1 MRLLHAG
8 HDHVGESA
16 ARRESQTD
24 TRRDYSPYG
33 RQHLPVHRLCA
44 YCRRDS
50 ACRRRDGEGNQEVTV
65 EKKTDFHVVNH
76 SLPRRDGR
84 VKVTGKAQYV
94 ADVKLIG
101 MAYCKVLRSPY
112 PHAKII
118 SIDKSKAEAH
128 PGVYCVITGYDLEG
142 LNPYYGHA
150 VKDHP
155 LIAIEKVRYA
165 GEPVAAVVAVDE
177 RTAFE
182 ALELID
188 VEYQELKAVFTPQ
201 EALAQDAPLLHQR
214 QFEAGALRGFEG
226 EVTAGKGSNICQKHE
241 IKWGDAESAFKNA
254 AAVVEGEYYF
264 PMTYA
269 YAMEAYVAIADV
281 NDQGVTIYSSA
292 QHPFMVRH
300 DLKSVFNMPVSQ
312 VRLVVPFVG
321 GGYGSKSYTKIE
333 PLVAACSW
341 KAKRPVKLQLTVEE
355 AMLTTRSDDAYT
367 WMRTA
372 VDANGKIIARQA
384 KILMNTGAY
393 AENSPLVVEKSTNR
407 CVGPYAIPNVL
418 IENSSLYTNT
428 VPASSYRGFGC
439 AQVTLP
445 GESQIDELAAKIGK
459 DPYEFRLANAA
470 KPGEEFFP
478 GMRPFD
484 GTLKE
489 DLETAAKA
497 INWNEPLPKG
507 HGRTVACS
515 GSDAG
520 AYPLTSTAI
529 RVHADGSVTIL
540 TGSTELGQGSHTVLP
555 QIAAEELGVP
565 FEKVRVV
572 SSDTAITPYDRSTG
586 ASRTT
591 TLMGSAVLDAS
602 RDAIQQMVVMA
613 ADVLKVKAEQIQAVP
628 GGVRCGEAQLSW
640 SEVISKYYA
649 LPDGEVIGRA
659 YIRKDG
665 RFAKLPVF
673 WETAA
678 TGCELSVDEE
688 TGRITVEKLAT
699 VGDVGLAINPAL
711 AEGQDIGAAT
721 MGLGIGLFEEL
732 TYQDGQLLNGSILD
746 YRVPRFSDLPEQ
758 VELHLVQNRDG
769 VGPYGAKGGGEASL
783 NSMAANIANGVDR
796 AVGVRIRQAP
806 LTPERVWRAMKD
818 KDKE

>member
-1 MRLLHAG
+1 MTA
-8 HDHVGESA
+8 
-16 ARRESQTD
+16 
-24 TRRDYSPYG
+24 
-33 RQHLPVHRLCA
+33 
-44 YCRRDS
+44 
-50 ACRRRDGEGNQEVTV
+50 
-65 EKKTDFHVVNH
+65 EKKPDFQVVNH
-76 SLPRRDGR
+76 SVPRRDGR
-84 VKVTGKAQYV
+84 VKVTGRATFV
-94 ADVKLIG
+94 SDLRLIG
-101 MAYCKVLRSPY
+101 MAYAKVLRSPY
-112 PHAKII
+112 AHAKIV
-118 SIDKSKAEAH
+118 SIDTSRAEARR
-128 PGVYCVITGYDLEG
+128 GVYCVLTGNNLEG

-155 LIAIEKVRYA
+155 LLAIEKVRYA

-182 ALELID
+182 ALEYID
-188 VEYQELKAVFTPQ
+188 VKYEELKPVLTPQ
-201 EALAQDAPLLHQR
+201 EAMEKDAPLIHQR
-214 QFEAGALRGFEG
+214 KFEAGALRGFEG
-226 EVTAGKGSNICQKHE
+226 EVTAGKGTNICQEHHL
-241 IKWGDAESAFKNA
+241 KWGDVEKAFKEA

-269 YAMEAYVAIADV
+269 YAMEPYVAIAEVSDE
-281 NDQGVTIYSSA
+281 GVTIYSSA

-300 DLKSVFNMPVSQ
+300 DLKSVFNLPVSA
-312 VRLVVPFVG
+312 VRLIVPFVG

-341 KAKRPVKLQLTVEE
+341 KAKRSVKLQLTVEE

-384 KILMNTGAY
+384 RIYMNTGAY

-407 CVGPYAIPNVL
+407 CVGPYAIPNVQ
-418 IENSSLYTNT
+418 IDNYSFYTNT

-445 GESQIDELAAKIGK
+445 GESQIDELATKIGK
-459 DPYEFRLANAA
+459 DPYEFRLMNAA

-489 DLETAAKA
+489 DLEIAAKA
-497 INWNEPLPKG
+497 VGWKEALEKG
-507 HGRTVACS
+507 RGRGVACS

-529 RVHADGSVTIL
+529 RVYADGSASL
-540 TGSTELGQGSHTVLP
+540 MTGSTELGQGSHTVLP
-555 QIAAEELGVP
+555 QIAAEELGIPVDN
-565 FEKVRVV
+565 VRVV

-591 TLMGSAVLDAS
+591 TLMGRAVMEAS
-602 RDAIQQMVVMA
+602 REAIQQMVKMA
-613 ADVLKVKAEQIQAVP
+613 ADVLKVKVEEIQVIK
-628 GGVRCGEAQLSW
+628 GGVRCGEAQLNW

-665 RFAKLPVF
+665 DFAKLPVF
-673 WETAA
+673 WEVAC
-678 TGCELSVDEE
+678 TGVELSVDEE
-688 TGRITVEKLAT
+688 TGKIQMEKLAT

-721 MGLGIGLFEEL
+721 MGMGIGLFEEL
-732 TYQDGQLLNGSILD
+732 VYDGPQLVNGSILD
-746 YRVPRFSDLPEQ
+746 YRVPRFSDLPKK
-758 VELHLVQNRDG
+758 VELHLVQNQDG

-783 NSMAANIANGVDR
+783 NSMPANIANAVDR
-796 AVGVRIRQAP
+796 ATGVRIREAP
-806 LTPERVWRAMKD
+806 LTPERVWRALRD
-818 KDKE
+818 KKT

>member
-1 MRLLHAG
+1 
-8 HDHVGESA
+8 VSA
-16 ARRESQTD
+16 
-24 TRRDYSPYG
+24 
-33 RQHLPVHRLCA
+33 
-44 YCRRDS
+44 
-50 ACRRRDGEGNQEVTV
+50 

-76 SLPRRDGR
+76 SIPRRDGR

-94 ADVKLIG
+94 ADLKLIG
-101 MAYCKVLRSPY
+101 MAYAKVLRSPFA
-112 PHAKII
+112 HAKII
-118 SIDKSKAEAH
+118 SIDKSRAEAH
-128 PGVYCVITGYDLEG
+128 PGVYCVVTGYDLDG
-142 LNPYYGHA
+142 LNPYFGHA

-155 LIAIEKVRYA
+155 LLAIDKVRYA
-165 GEPVAAVVAVDE
+165 GEPVAAVVAIDE

-182 ALELID
+182 ALEFID
-188 VEYQELKAVFTPQ
+188 VKYEELKGVFTPE
-201 EALAQDAPLLHQR
+201 EAMAADAPLLHEKK
-214 QFEAGALRGFEG
+214 FEAGALRGFEG
-226 EVTAGKGSNICQKHE
+226 DVTAGKGTNICQTHK
-241 IKWGDAESAFKNA
+241 IQWGDVEKAFKEA
-254 AAVVEGEYYF
+254 ASVVEGNYYF

-269 YAMEAYVAIADV
+269 YAMEPYVSVADV
-281 NDQGVTIYSSA
+281 TDQGVTIYSSA

-300 DLKSVFNMPVSQ
+300 DLKSIFNLPVSK
-312 VRLVVPFVG
+312 VRLIVPFVG
-321 GGYGSKSYTKIE
+321 GGYGSKSYTKVE
-333 PLVAACSW
+333 PLTAACSW

-372 VDANGKIIARQA
+372 ADASGKIIARQA
-384 KILMNTGAY
+384 KIFMNTGAY

-407 CVGPYAIPNVL
+407 CVGPYAIANVL
-418 IENSSLYTNT
+418 IENCSLYTNT

-484 GTLKE
+484 GTLKQ

-497 INWNEPLPKG
+497 VGWGTPLAKG

-520 AYPLTSTAI
+520 VYPLTSTAV
-529 RVHADGSVTIL
+529 RVHADGSVTIM

-555 QIAAEELGVP
+555 QIAAEALGVP
-565 FEKVRVV
+565 YENVNVV

-591 TLMGSAVLDAS
+591 TLMGSAVLEAS
-602 RDAIQQMVVMA
+602 EEAIQQMVVMA
-613 ADVLKVKAEQIQAVP
+613 ADVLKVKVEEIQTVR
-628 GGVRCGEAQLSW
+628 GGVRCGEVQLNW
-640 SEVISKYYA
+640 SQVISKFYA
-649 LPDGEVIGRA
+649 LPDGEVIGRS
-659 YIRKDG
+659 YIRKAG
-665 RFAKLPVF
+665 KFAALPVF
-673 WETAA
+673 WEAAA
-678 TGCELSVDEE
+678 TGVEISVDEE
-688 TGRITVEKLAT
+688 TGKITMEKLAT

-721 MGLGIGLFEEL
+721 MGMGIGLFEEL
-732 TYQDGQLLNGSILD
+732 VYEGSQLMNGSILD
-746 YRVPRFSDLPEQ
+746 YRLPRFSDLPKH
-758 VELHLVQNRDG
+758 VELHLVQNQDG

-783 NSMAANIANGVDR
+783 NSMAANIANAVDR
-796 AVGVRIRQAP
+796 AVGVRIREAP
-806 LTPERVWRAMKD
+806 LTPERVWRAL
-818 KDKE
+818 KEKKG

>member
-1 MRLLHAG
+1 
-8 HDHVGESA
+8 VSA
-16 ARRESQTD
+16 
-24 TRRDYSPYG
+24 
-33 RQHLPVHRLCA
+33 
-44 YCRRDS
+44 
-50 ACRRRDGEGNQEVTV
+50 
-65 EKKTDFHVVNH
+65 EKKTDFQVVNH

-94 ADVKLIG
+94 ADLKLIG
-101 MAYCKVLRSPY
+101 MAYAKVLRSPY
-112 PHAKII
+112 AHAKIL
-118 SIDKSKAEAH
+118 SIDKSRAEAH
-128 PGVYCVITGYDLEG
+128 PGVHCVVTGFDLDG
-142 LNPYYGHA
+142 INPYYGHA

-155 LIAIEKVRYA
+155 LLAIDKVRYA
-165 GEPVAAVVAVDE
+165 GEPVAAVVAIDE

-182 ALELID
+182 ALELIE
-188 VEYQELKAVFTPQ
+188 VKYEELKAIFTPE
-201 EALAQDAPLLHQR
+201 EAAAKDAPLLHQR

-226 EVTAGKGSNICQKHE
+226 EVTAGKGSNICQSHK
-241 IKWGDAESAFKNA
+241 IQWGDIDKAFKEA
-254 AAVVEGEYYF
+254 AAVIEGEYYF

-269 YAMEAYVAIADV
+269 YAMEPYVAIADV
-281 NDQGVTIYSSA
+281 NYQDVTIYSSA

-300 DLKSVFNMPVSQ
+300 DLKSVFNLPVSS
-312 VRLVVPFVG
+312 VRLIVPFVG

-384 KILMNTGAY
+384 KIMMNTGAY

-418 IENSSLYTNT
+418 IENSSYYTNT

-484 GTLKE
+484 GTLKQ

-497 INWNEPLPKG
+497 VGWGKPLEKN
-507 HGRTVACS
+507 HGRTVAVS

-520 AYPLTSTAI
+520 AYPMTSTAI
-529 RVHADGSVTIL
+529 RVHADGSVTIM

-591 TLMGSAVLDAS
+591 TLMGSAVLEAS

-613 ADVLKVKAEQIQAVP
+613 ADVLKVKPEQIQTVR

-640 SEVISKYYA
+640 SEVICKFYA

-659 YIRKDG
+659 YIRKSG
-665 RFAKLPVF
+665 KFSALPVF
-673 WETAA
+673 WEAAA
-678 TGCELSVDEE
+678 TGCEIAVDEE
-688 TGRITVEKLAT
+688 TGKITMEKLAT

-721 MGLGIGLFEEL
+721 MGMGIGLFEEL
-732 TYQDGQLLNGSILD
+732 IYEGSQLVNGSILD
-746 YRVPRFSDLPEQ
+746 YRLPRFSDMPRH
-758 VELHLVQNRDG
+758 VELHLVQNQDG

-783 NSMAANIANGVDR
+783 NSMAANIANAVDQ

-806 LTPERVWRAMKD
+806 LTPERVWRAL
-818 KDKE
+818 KEKKSNTANRG

>member
-1 MRLLHAG
+1 M
-8 HDHVGESA
+8 SA
-16 ARRESQTD
+16 
-24 TRRDYSPYG
+24 
-33 RQHLPVHRLCA
+33 
-44 YCRRDS
+44 
-50 ACRRRDGEGNQEVTV
+50 
-65 EKKTDFHVVNH
+65 EKKTDFHIVNH
-76 SLPRRDGR
+76 SIPRRDGR

-94 ADVKLIG
+94 ADLKLIG
-101 MAYCKVLRSPY
+101 MAYAKVLRSPFA
-112 PHAKII
+112 HAKII
-118 SIDKSKAEAH
+118 SIDKSRAEAH
-128 PGVYCVITGYDLEG
+128 PGVYCVVTGFDLEG
-142 LNPYYGHA
+142 LNPYFGHA

-155 LIAIEKVRYA
+155 LLAIEKVRYA
-165 GEPVAAVVAVDE
+165 GEPVAAVVAVNE
-177 RTAFE
+177 RIAFE
-182 ALELID
+182 ALEFID
-188 VEYQELKAVFTPQ
+188 VKYEELKGVFTPE
-201 EALAQDAPLLHQR
+201 EALAKDAPLLHEKK
-214 QFEAGALRGFEG
+214 FEAGALRGFEG
-226 EVTAGKGSNICQKHE
+226 EVTAGKGTNICQTHK
-241 IKWGDAESAFKNA
+241 IQWGDVEKAFKEA
-254 AAVVEGEYYF
+254 ATVVEGNYYF

-269 YAMEAYVAIADV
+269 YAMEPYVAVADV
-281 NDQGVTIYSSA
+281 TDQGVTIYSSA

-300 DLKSVFNMPVSQ
+300 DLKSIFNLPVSK
-312 VRLVVPFVG
+312 VRLIVPFVG
-321 GGYGSKSYTKIE
+321 GGYGSKSYTKVE

-372 VDANGKIIARQA
+372 ADKNGKIIARQA
-384 KILMNTGAY
+384 KIVMNTGAY

-484 GTLKE
+484 GTLKQ
-489 DLETAAKA
+489 DLDTAAKA
-497 INWNEPLPKG
+497 VGWGTPLPKG
-507 HGRTVACS
+507 HGRTVAVS

-520 AYPLTSTAI
+520 AYPLTSTAV
-529 RVHADGSVTIL
+529 RVHADGSVTIM

-555 QIAAEELGVP
+555 QIAAEALGVP
-565 FEKVRVV
+565 YESVNVV

-591 TLMGSAVLDAS
+591 TLMGSAVLEAS
-602 RDAIQQMVVMA
+602 QEAIQQMVVMA
-613 ADVLKVKAEQIQAVP
+613 ADVLKAQVEDIQTVR
-628 GGVRCGEAQLSW
+628 GGVRCGEVQLNW
-640 SEVISKYYA
+640 SQVISKFYA
-649 LPDGEVIGRA
+649 LTDGEVIGRS
-659 YIRKDG
+659 YIRKSG
-665 RFAKLPVF
+665 KFAALPVF
-673 WETAA
+673 WEAAA
-678 TGCELSVDEE
+678 TGVEISVDEE
-688 TGRITVEKLAT
+688 TGKITMEKLAT

-721 MGLGIGLFEEL
+721 MGMGIGLFEEL
-732 TYQDGQLLNGSILD
+732 VYEGSQLMNGSILD
-746 YRVPRFSDLPEQ
+746 YRLPRFSDLPKN

-783 NSMAANIANGVDR
+783 NSMAANIANAVDR

-806 LTPERVWRAMKD
+806 LTPERVWRAL
-818 KDKE
+818 KEKKVQGSKV

>member
-1 MRLLHAG
+1 MS
-8 HDHVGESA
+8 GEK
-16 ARRESQTD
+16 QTD
-24 TRRDYSPYG
+24 F
-33 RQHLPVHRLCA
+33 
-44 YCRRDS
+44 
-50 ACRRRDGEGNQEVTV
+50 
-65 EKKTDFHVVNH
+65 KIVNH
-76 SLPRRDGR
+76 SIPRRDGR

-94 ADVKLIG
+94 ADLRLIG
-101 MAYCKVLRSPY
+101 MAYAKVLRSPLA
-112 PHAKII
+112 HGRIVA
-118 SIDKSKAEAH
+118 IDKAKAEAH
-128 PGVYCVITGYDLEG
+128 PGVYCVVTGFDLEG
-142 LNPYYGHA
+142 LNPYFGHA

-155 LIAIEKVRYA
+155 LLAIDKVRYA

-188 VEYQELKAVFTPQ
+188 VRYEELKGVFTPE
-201 EALAQDAPLLHQR
+201 EALAKDAPLLHER
-214 QFEAGALRGFEG
+214 RFEAGALRGFEG
-226 EVTAGKGSNICQKHE
+226 DVTAGKGSNICQTHK
-241 IKWGDAESAFKNA
+241 IQWGDVEKAFKEA
-254 AAVVEGEYYF
+254 ATVVEGNYYF

-269 YAMEAYVAIADV
+269 YAMEPYVAIADV
-281 NDQGVTIYSSA
+281 TDQGVNVYSSA

-300 DLKSVFNMPVSQ
+300 DLKSIFNLPVSK
-312 VRLVVPFVG
+312 VRLIVPFVG
-321 GGYGSKSYTKIE
+321 GGYGSKSYTKVE

-367 WMRTA
+367 WMRTG
-372 VDANGKIIARQA
+372 VDKNGKIIARQA

-407 CVGPYAIPNVL
+407 CVGPYAIANVL
-418 IENSSLYTNT
+418 IENMSLYTNT

-459 DPYEFRLANAA
+459 DPYEFRLQNAA

-484 GTLKE
+484 GTLKQ
-489 DLETAAKA
+489 DLDTAAQA
-497 INWNEPLPKG
+497 IGWDTPLAKG
-507 HGRTVACS
+507 HGRTVAIS

-520 AYPLTSTAI
+520 AYPLTSTAV
-529 RVHADGSVTIL
+529 RVHADGSATIM

-555 QIAAEELGVP
+555 QIAAEELGIAY
-565 FEKVRVV
+565 EKVNVV

-591 TLMGSAVLDAS
+591 TLMGSAVQEACQE
-602 RDAIQQMVVMA
+602 AIQQMVVMA
-613 ADVLKVKAEQIQAVP
+613 ADVLKVKTQQIETVR
-628 GGVRCGEAQLSW
+628 GGIRCGEVQLDW
-640 SEVISKYYA
+640 SQVISKFYA
-649 LPDGEVIGRA
+649 LPDGEVIGRS
-659 YIRKDG
+659 YIRKSG
-665 RFAKLPVF
+665 KFAALPVF
-673 WETAA
+673 WEAAA
-678 TGCELSVDEE
+678 TGVEISVDED
-688 TGRITVEKLAT
+688 TGKITMEKLAT

-721 MGLGIGLFEEL
+721 MGMGIGLFEEL
-732 TYQDGQLLNGSILD
+732 VYDGSQLMNGSILD
-746 YRVPRFSDLPEQ
+746 YRLPRFSDLPKQ

-783 NSMAANIANGVDR
+783 NSMAANIANAVDR

-806 LTPERVWRAMKD
+806 LTPERVWRALRD
-818 KDKE
+818 KKS

>member
-1 MRLLHAG
+1 MTA
-8 HDHVGESA
+8 
-16 ARRESQTD
+16 
-24 TRRDYSPYG
+24 
-33 RQHLPVHRLCA
+33 
-44 YCRRDS
+44 
-50 ACRRRDGEGNQEVTV
+50 
-65 EKKTDFHVVNH
+65 EKKPDFQVVNH
-76 SLPRRDGR
+76 SVPRRDGR
-84 VKVTGKAQYV
+84 VKVTGRATFV
-94 ADVKLIG
+94 SDLRLIG
-101 MAYCKVLRSPY
+101 MAYAKVLRSPY
-112 PHAKII
+112 AHAKIV
-118 SIDKSKAEAH
+118 SIDTSRAEARR
-128 PGVYCVITGYDLEG
+128 GVYCVLTGNNLEG

-155 LIAIEKVRYA
+155 LLAIEKVRYA

-182 ALELID
+182 ALEYID
-188 VEYQELKAVFTPQ
+188 VKYEELKPVLTSR
-201 EALAQDAPLLHQR
+201 EAMEKDAPLIHQR
-214 QFEAGALRGFEG
+214 KFEAGALRGFEG
-226 EVTAGKGSNICQKHE
+226 EVTAGKGTNICQEHHL
-241 IKWGDAESAFKNA
+241 KWGDVEKAFKEA

-269 YAMEAYVAIADV
+269 YAMEPYVAIAEVSDE
-281 NDQGVTIYSSA
+281 GVTIYSSA

-300 DLKSVFNMPVSQ
+300 DLKSVFNLPVSA
-312 VRLVVPFVG
+312 VRLIVPFVG

-341 KAKRPVKLQLTVEE
+341 KAKRSVKLQLTVEE

-384 KILMNTGAY
+384 RIYMNTGAY

-407 CVGPYAIPNVL
+407 CVGPYAIPNVQ
-418 IENSSLYTNT
+418 IDNYSFYTNT

-445 GESQIDELAAKIGK
+445 GESQIDELATKIGK
-459 DPYEFRLANAA
+459 DPYEFRLMNAA

-489 DLETAAKA
+489 DLEIAAKA
-497 INWNEPLPKG
+497 VGWKEPLEKG
-507 HGRTVACS
+507 RGRGVACS

-529 RVHADGSVTIL
+529 RVYADGSASL
-540 TGSTELGQGSHTVLP
+540 MTGSTELGQGSHTVLP
-555 QIAAEELGVP
+555 QIAAEELGIPVDN
-565 FEKVRVV
+565 VRVV

-591 TLMGSAVLDAS
+591 TLMGRAVMEAS
-602 RDAIQQMVVMA
+602 REAIQQMVKMA
-613 ADVLKVKAEQIQAVP
+613 ADVLKVKVEEIQVIK
-628 GGVRCGEAQLSW
+628 GGVRCGEAQLNW

-665 RFAKLPVF
+665 DFAKLPVF
-673 WETAA
+673 WEVAC
-678 TGCELSVDEE
+678 TGVELSVDEE
-688 TGRITVEKLAT
+688 TGKIQMEKLAT

-721 MGLGIGLFEEL
+721 MGMGIGLFEEL
-732 TYQDGQLLNGSILD
+732 VYDGPQLVNGSILD
-746 YRVPRFSDLPEQ
+746 YRLPRFSDLPKK
-758 VELHLVQNRDG
+758 VELHLVQNQDG

-783 NSMAANIANGVDR
+783 NSMAANIANAVDR
-796 AVGVRIRQAP
+796 ATGVRIREAP
-806 LTPERVWRAMKD
+806 LTSERVWRALRNKKSKRED
-818 KDKE
+818 RG

>member
-1 MRLLHAG
+1 
-8 HDHVGESA
+8 VSTESKH
-16 ARRESQTD
+16 E
-24 TRRDYSPYG
+24 
-33 RQHLPVHRLCA
+33 
-44 YCRRDS
+44 
-50 ACRRRDGEGNQEVTV
+50 
-65 EKKTDFHVVNH
+65 FHVVNK
-76 SLPRRDGR
+76 SMPRRDGR
-84 VKVTGKAQYV
+84 VKVTGRAQYV
-94 ADVKLIG
+94 ADLTLTG
-101 MAYCKVLRSPY
+101 MAYAKVLRSPY
-112 PHAKII
+112 AHARIV
-118 SIDKSKAEAH
+118 SIDKTKAEAR
-128 PGVYCVITGYDLEG
+128 PGVFCVVTGYDLEG

-155 LIAIEKVRYA
+155 LLAIEKVRYA
-165 GEPVAAVVAVDE
+165 GEPVAAVVAIDE

-182 ALELID
+182 ALEYID
-188 VEYQELKAVFTPQ
+188 VTYEELKAVFTPM
-201 EALAQDAPLLHQR
+201 EALAQDAPLLHDR
-214 QFEAGALRGFEG
+214 KFEAGALRGFEG
-226 EVTAGKGSNICQKHE
+226 EVSAGKGTNICQTHK
-241 IKWGDAESAFKNA
+241 IQWGDVEKAFKE
-254 AAVVEGEYYF
+254 AAVIVEGEYYF

-269 YAMEAYVAIADV
+269 YAMEPYVAIADV
-281 NDQGVTIYSSA
+281 TDQGVTIYSSA

-312 VRLVVPFVG
+312 VRLIVPFVG

-384 KILMNTGAY
+384 KISMNTGAY

-418 IENSSLYTNT
+418 IENRSLYTNT

-445 GESQIDELAAKIGK
+445 GESQIDELAKKIGQ

-484 GTLKE
+484 GTLKQ
-489 DLETAAKA
+489 DLEAAASA
-497 INWNEPLPKG
+497 IGWGTSPPEG
-507 HGRTVACS
+507 HGRSVACS

-529 RVHADGSVTIL
+529 RVHADGSVTIM
-540 TGSTELGQGSHTVLP
+540 TGSTELGQGSHTILP
-555 QIAAEELGVP
+555 QIAAEELGIP

-591 TLMGSAVLDAS
+591 TLMGSAVLEAS
-602 RDAIQQMVVMA
+602 REAIQQMVAMA
-613 ADVLKVKAEQIQAVP
+613 ADVLKVKIEDIQVVR
-628 GGVRCGEAQLSW
+628 GGVRCGEAQLNW

-659 YIRKDG
+659 YIRKAG
-665 RFAKLPVF
+665 KFSALPVF

-678 TGCELSVDEE
+678 TACEVSVDGE
-688 TGRITVEKLAT
+688 TGKITMEKLAT
-699 VGDVGLAINPAL
+699 VGDVGLAINPAT

-721 MGLGIGLFEEL
+721 MGMGIGLFEEL
-732 TYQDGQLLNGSILD
+732 VYEGAQLLNGSILE
-746 YRVPRFSDLPEQ
+746 YRLPRFSDLPKH
-758 VELHLVQNRDG
+758 VEARLVENRDG

-783 NSMAANIANGVDR
+783 NSMAANIANAVDS

-806 LTPERVWRAMKD
+806 LTPERVWRALTEK
-818 KDKE
+818 KVQGSKVQKFKE

>member
-1 MRLLHAG
+1 MNA
-8 HDHVGESA
+8 
-16 ARRESQTD
+16 
-24 TRRDYSPYG
+24 
-33 RQHLPVHRLCA
+33 
-44 YCRRDS
+44 
-50 ACRRRDGEGNQEVTV
+50 

-84 VKVTGKAQYV
+84 VKVTGKAPYV

-101 MAYCKVLRSPY
+101 MAYAKVLRSPY
-112 PHAKII
+112 AHANIV
-118 SIDKSKAEAH
+118 SIDTSRAASR
-128 PGVYCVITGYDLEG
+128 PGVYCVITGSDLEG

-155 LIAIEKVRYA
+155 LLAIEKVRYA
-165 GEPVAAVVAVDE
+165 GEPVAAVVAIDE

-182 ALELID
+182 ALEFID
-188 VEYQELKAVFTPQ
+188 VKYEELKAVFTPQ
-201 EALAQDAPLLHQR
+201 EALAKDAPLLHKR

-226 EVTAGKGSNICQKHE
+226 EVTAGKGTNICQQHR
-241 IKWGDAESAFKNA
+241 IQWGDVEEAFKKA
-254 AAVVEGEYYF
+254 AAVVEADYYF

-269 YAMEAYVAIADV
+269 YAMEPYVAIADV
-281 NDQGVTIYSSA
+281 TDQGVTVYSSA

-300 DLKSVFNMPVSQ
+300 DLKSVFNLPVSK
-312 VRLVVPFVG
+312 VRLIVPFVG

-372 VDANGKIIARQA
+372 VDAGGKIIARQA
-384 KILMNTGAY
+384 KIYMNTGAY

-418 IENSSLYTNT
+418 IENCSLYTNT

-484 GTLKE
+484 GNLKE
-489 DLETAAKA
+489 DLEIAAKA
-497 INWNEPLPKG
+497 VGWKNPLPKS
-507 HGRTVACS
+507 HGRSIACS

-520 AYPLTSTAI
+520 AYPLTSTAV
-529 RVHADGSVTIL
+529 RVHADGSVTIM
-540 TGSTELGQGSHTVLP
+540 TGSTELGQGSHTVIP

-565 FEKVRVV
+565 FDQVYVV

-591 TLMGSAVLDAS
+591 TLMGSAVLEAS
-602 RDAIQQMVVMA
+602 REAIQQMVVMA
-613 ADVLKVKAEQIQAVP
+613 ADVLKVKKEEIQVIR
-628 GGVRCGEAQLSW
+628 GGVRCGESQLNW
-640 SEVISKYYA
+640 SEVITKYYG

-659 YIRKDG
+659 YIRKSG
-665 RFAKLPVF
+665 KFSKLPVF
-673 WETAA
+673 WEAA
-678 TGCELSVDEE
+678 CTGVEVSVDEE
-688 TGRITVEKLAT
+688 TGLVRMEALAT

-711 AEGQDIGAAT
+711 AEGQDLGAAT
-721 MGLGIGLFEEL
+721 MGMGIGLFEEL
-732 TYQDGQLLNGSILD
+732 IYEGSQLVNGSILD
-746 YRVPRFSDLPEQ
+746 YRLPRFSDLPKK
-758 VELHLVQNRDG
+758 VDLHLVQNQDG

-783 NSMAANIANGVDR
+783 NSMAANIANAVER

-806 LTPERVWRAMKD
+806 LTPERVWRALKD
-818 KDKE
+818 KKQ

>member
-1 MRLLHAG
+1 M
-8 HDHVGESA
+8 SA
-16 ARRESQTD
+16 
-24 TRRDYSPYG
+24 
-33 RQHLPVHRLCA
+33 
-44 YCRRDS
+44 
-50 ACRRRDGEGNQEVTV
+50 
-65 EKKTDFHVVNH
+65 EKPTEFHIVNH
-76 SLPRRDGR
+76 SIPRRDGR

-94 ADVKLIG
+94 ADLRLIG
-101 MAYCKVLRSPY
+101 MAYAKVLRSPVA
-112 PHAKII
+112 HAKII
-118 SIDKSKAEAH
+118 AIDKSKAESH
-128 PGVYCVITGYDLEG
+128 PGVYCVVTGYDLDG
-142 LNPYYGHA
+142 LNPYFGHA

-155 LIAIEKVRYA
+155 LLAIDKVRYT

-182 ALELID
+182 ALEFID
-188 VEYQELKAVFTPQ
+188 VKYEELKGVFTPQ
-201 EALAQDAPLLHQR
+201 EALAKDAPLLHDR
-214 QFEAGALRGFEG
+214 KFEAGALRGFEG
-226 EVTAGKGSNICQKHE
+226 EVTAGKGTNICQTHK
-241 IKWGDAESAFKNA
+241 IQWGDVEKAFKEA
-254 AAVVEGEYYF
+254 AAVVEGDYYF

-269 YAMEAYVAIADV
+269 YAMEPYVAIADV
-281 NDQGVTIYSSA
+281 SDQGVNVYSSA

-300 DLKSVFNMPVSQ
+300 DLKSIFNLPVSK
-312 VRLVVPFVG
+312 VRLIVPFVG
-321 GGYGSKSYTKIE
+321 GGYGSKSYTKVE

-372 VDANGKIIARQA
+372 VDKNGKIIARQA
-384 KILMNTGAY
+384 KIMMNTGAY

-407 CVGPYAIPNVL
+407 CVGPYAIANVL
-418 IENSSLYTNT
+418 IENMSLYTNT

-459 DPYEFRLANAA
+459 DPYQFRLENAA

-484 GTLKE
+484 GTLKQ
-489 DLETAAKA
+489 DLDTAAKA
-497 INWNEPLPKG
+497 IGWGTPLAKG
-507 HGRTVACS
+507 HGRTVAVS

-520 AYPLTSTAI
+520 AYPLTSTAV
-529 RVHADGSVTIL
+529 RVHADGSATIM

-555 QIAAEELGVP
+555 QIAAEELGIAYDQVN
-565 FEKVRVV
+565 VV

-591 TLMGSAVLDAS
+591 TLMGSAVMEACQE
-602 RDAIQQMVVMA
+602 AIQQMVVMA
-613 ADVLKVKAEQIQAVP
+613 ADVLKVKVEEIEKVR
-628 GGVRCGEAQLSW
+628 GGVRCGEVELNW
-640 SEVISKYYA
+640 SQVISKFYA
-649 LPDGEVIGRA
+649 LPDGEVIGRS
-659 YIRKDG
+659 YIRKSG
-665 RFAKLPVF
+665 RFAALPVF
-673 WETAA
+673 WEAAA
-678 TGCELSVDEE
+678 TGVELSVDED
-688 TGRITVEKLAT
+688 TGKITMEKLAT

-721 MGLGIGLFEEL
+721 MGMGIGLFEEL
-732 TYQDGQLLNGSILD
+732 IYEGSQLMNGSILD
-746 YRVPRFSDLPEQ
+746 YRLPRFSDLPKQ

-783 NSMAANIANGVDR
+783 NSMAANIANAVDK

-806 LTPERVWRAMKD
+806 LTPERVWRAL
-818 KDKE
+818 KEKKVQGSKV

>member
-1 MRLLHAG
+1 M
-8 HDHVGESA
+8 SA
-16 ARRESQTD
+16 
-24 TRRDYSPYG
+24 
-33 RQHLPVHRLCA
+33 
-44 YCRRDS
+44 
-50 ACRRRDGEGNQEVTV
+50 
-65 EKKTDFHVVNH
+65 EKPTEFHIVNH
-76 SLPRRDGR
+76 SIPRRDGR

-94 ADVKLIG
+94 ADLRLIG
-101 MAYCKVLRSPY
+101 MAYAKVLRSPVA
-112 PHAKII
+112 HAKII

-128 PGVYCVITGYDLEG
+128 PGVYCVVTGYDLDG
-142 LNPYYGHA
+142 LNPYFGHA

-155 LIAIEKVRYA
+155 LLAIDKVRYT

-182 ALELID
+182 ALEFID
-188 VEYQELKAVFTPQ
+188 VKYEELKGIFTPQ
-201 EALAQDAPLLHQR
+201 QALAKDAPLLHER
-214 QFEAGALRGFEG
+214 KFEAGALRGFEG
-226 EVTAGKGSNICQKHE
+226 EVTAGKGTNICQTHK
-241 IKWGDAESAFKNA
+241 IQWGDVDKAFKEA
-254 AAVVEGEYYF
+254 AAVIEGDYYF

-269 YAMEAYVAIADV
+269 YAMEPYVAIADV
-281 NDQGVTIYSSA
+281 SDQGVNVYSSA

-300 DLKSVFNMPVSQ
+300 DLKAIFNLPVSK
-312 VRLVVPFVG
+312 VRLIVPFVG
-321 GGYGSKSYTKIE
+321 GGYGSKSYTKVE

-372 VDANGKIIARQA
+372 VDKNGKIIARQA
-384 KILMNTGAY
+384 KIMMNTGAY

-407 CVGPYAIPNVL
+407 CVGPYAIANVL
-418 IENSSLYTNT
+418 IENMSLYTNT

-459 DPYEFRLANAA
+459 DPYQFRLENAA

-484 GTLKE
+484 GTLKQ
-489 DLETAAKA
+489 DLDTAAKA
-497 INWNEPLPKG
+497 ISWGTPLAKG
-507 HGRTVACS
+507 HGRTVAVS

-520 AYPLTSTAI
+520 AYPLTSTAV
-529 RVHADGSVTIL
+529 RVHADGSATIM

-555 QIAAEELGVP
+555 QIAAEELGIAYDQVN
-565 FEKVRVV
+565 VV

-591 TLMGSAVLDAS
+591 TLMGSAVMEACQE
-602 RDAIQQMVVMA
+602 AIQQMVVMA
-613 ADVLKVKAEQIQAVP
+613 ADVLKVKTEEIQKVR
-628 GGVRCGEAQLSW
+628 GGVRCGEVELNW
-640 SEVISKYYA
+640 SQVISKFYA
-649 LPDGEVIGRA
+649 LPDGEVIGRS
-659 YIRKDG
+659 YIRKAG
-665 RFAKLPVF
+665 RFAALPVF
-673 WETAA
+673 WEAAA
-678 TGCELSVDEE
+678 TGVELSVDED
-688 TGRITVEKLAT
+688 TGKITMEKLAT

-721 MGLGIGLFEEL
+721 MGMGIGLFEEL
-732 TYQDGQLLNGSILD
+732 VYEGSQLMNGSILD
-746 YRVPRFSDLPEQ
+746 YRLPRFSDLPKQ

-783 NSMAANIANGVDR
+783 NSMAANIANAVDK

-806 LTPERVWRAMKD
+806 LTPERVWRAL
-818 KDKE
+818 

>member
-1 MRLLHAG
+1 
-8 HDHVGESA
+8 
-16 ARRESQTD
+16 
-24 TRRDYSPYG
+24 
-33 RQHLPVHRLCA
+33 
-44 YCRRDS
+44 
-50 ACRRRDGEGNQEVTV
+50 VTA
-65 EKKTDFHVVNH
+65 EKKQDFQVVNH
-76 SLPRRDGR
+76 SVPRRDGR
-84 VKVTGKAQYV
+84 VKVTGRATFV
-94 ADVKLIG
+94 SDLRLIG
-101 MAYCKVLRSPY
+101 MAYAKVLRSPY
-112 PHAKII
+112 AHAKIV
-118 SIDKSKAEAH
+118 SIDTSRAEAR
-128 PGVYCVITGYDLEG
+128 PGVYCVLTGSNLEG

-155 LIAIEKVRYA
+155 LLAIEKVRYA

-182 ALELID
+182 ALEYID
-188 VEYQELKAVFTPQ
+188 VKYEELKPVLTSR
-201 EALAQDAPLLHQR
+201 EAMEKDAPLIHQKK
-214 QFEAGALRGFEG
+214 FEAGALRGFEG
-226 EVTAGKGSNICQKHE
+226 EVTAGKGTNICQEHHL
-241 IKWGDAESAFKNA
+241 KWGDVEKAFKEA

-269 YAMEAYVAIADV
+269 YAMEPYVAIADV
-281 NDQGVTIYSSA
+281 NDQGVTVYSSA

-300 DLKSVFNMPVSQ
+300 DLKSVFNLPVSA
-312 VRLVVPFVG
+312 VRLIVPFVG

-341 KAKRPVKLQLTVEE
+341 KAKRSVKLQLTVEE

-384 KILMNTGAY
+384 RIYMNTGAY

-407 CVGPYAIPNVL
+407 CVGPYAIPNVQ
-418 IENSSLYTNT
+418 IDNYSFYTNT

-459 DPYEFRLANAA
+459 DPYEFRLMNAA

-489 DLETAAKA
+489 DLEIAAKA
-497 INWNEPLPKG
+497 VGWKEPLEKG
-507 HGRTVACS
+507 RGRGVACS

-529 RVHADGSVTIL
+529 RVYADGSASL
-540 TGSTELGQGSHTVLP
+540 MTGSTELGQGSHTVLP
-555 QIAAEELGVP
+555 QIAAEELGIPVDN
-565 FEKVRVV
+565 VRVV

-591 TLMGSAVLDAS
+591 TLMGRAVMEAS
-602 RDAIQQMVVMA
+602 REAIQQMVKMA
-613 ADVLKVKAEQIQAVP
+613 ADVLKVKVAEIQVIK
-628 GGVRCGEAQLSW
+628 GGVRCGEAQLNW

-665 RFAKLPVF
+665 DFAKLPVF
-673 WETAA
+673 WEVACTSV
-678 TGCELSVDEE
+678 ELSVDEE
-688 TGRITVEKLAT
+688 TGKIQMEKLAT

-721 MGLGIGLFEEL
+721 MGMGIGLFEEL
-732 TYQDGQLLNGSILD
+732 VYDGPQLVNGSILD
-746 YRVPRFSDLPEQ
+746 YRVPRFSDLPKK
-758 VELHLVQNRDG
+758 VELHLVQNQDG

-783 NSMAANIANGVDR
+783 NSMAANIANAVDR
-796 AVGVRIRQAP
+796 ATGVRIREAP
-806 LTPERVWRAMKD
+806 LTPERVWRALKEKRIKD
-818 KDKE
+818 KG

>member
-1 MRLLHAG
+1 
-8 HDHVGESA
+8 VSGEK
-16 ARRESQTD
+16 QTD
-24 TRRDYSPYG
+24 F
-33 RQHLPVHRLCA
+33 
-44 YCRRDS
+44 
-50 ACRRRDGEGNQEVTV
+50 
-65 EKKTDFHVVNH
+65 KIVNH
-76 SLPRRDGR
+76 SIPRRDGR

-94 ADVKLIG
+94 ADLRLIG
-101 MAYCKVLRSPY
+101 MAYAKVLRSPLA
-112 PHAKII
+112 HGRIVA
-118 SIDKSKAEAH
+118 IDKAKAEAH
-128 PGVYCVITGYDLEG
+128 PGVYCVVTGFDLEG
-142 LNPYYGHA
+142 LNPYFGHA

-155 LIAIEKVRYA
+155 LLAIDKVRYA

-188 VEYQELKAVFTPQ
+188 VRYEELKGVFTPE
-201 EALAQDAPLLHQR
+201 EALAKDAPLLHER
-214 QFEAGALRGFEG
+214 RFEAGALRGFEG
-226 EVTAGKGSNICQKHE
+226 DVTAGKGSNICQTHK
-241 IKWGDAESAFKNA
+241 IQWGDVEKAFKEA
-254 AAVVEGEYYF
+254 ATVVEGNYYF

-269 YAMEAYVAIADV
+269 YAMEPYVAIADV
-281 NDQGVTIYSSA
+281 TDQGVNVYSSA

-300 DLKSVFNMPVSQ
+300 DLKSIFNLPVSK
-312 VRLVVPFVG
+312 VRLIVPFVG
-321 GGYGSKSYTKIE
+321 GGYGSKSYTKVE

-367 WMRTA
+367 WMRTG
-372 VDANGKIIARQA
+372 VDKNGKIIARQA

-407 CVGPYAIPNVL
+407 CVGPYAIANVL
-418 IENSSLYTNT
+418 IENMSLYTNT

-459 DPYEFRLANAA
+459 DPYEFRLQNAA

-484 GTLKE
+484 GTLKQ
-489 DLETAAKA
+489 DLDTAAQA
-497 INWNEPLPKG
+497 IGWDTPLAKG
-507 HGRTVACS
+507 HGRTVAIS

-520 AYPLTSTAI
+520 AYPLTSTAV
-529 RVHADGSVTIL
+529 RVHADGSATIM

-555 QIAAEELGVP
+555 QIAAEELGIAY
-565 FEKVRVV
+565 EKVNVV

-591 TLMGSAVLDAS
+591 TLMGSAVQEACQE
-602 RDAIQQMVVMA
+602 AIQQMVVMA
-613 ADVLKVKAEQIQAVP
+613 ADVLKVKTQQIETVR
-628 GGVRCGEAQLSW
+628 GGIRCGEVQLDW
-640 SEVISKYYA
+640 SQVISKFYA
-649 LPDGEVIGRA
+649 LPDGEVIGRS
-659 YIRKDG
+659 YIRKSG
-665 RFAKLPVF
+665 KFAALPVF
-673 WETAA
+673 WEAAA
-678 TGCELSVDEE
+678 TGVEISVDED
-688 TGRITVEKLAT
+688 TGKITMEKLAT

-721 MGLGIGLFEEL
+721 MGMGIGLFEEL
-732 TYQDGQLLNGSILD
+732 VYDGSQLMNGSILD
-746 YRVPRFSDLPEQ
+746 YRLPRFSDLPKQ

-783 NSMAANIANGVDR
+783 NSMAANIANAVDR

-806 LTPERVWRAMKD
+806 LTPERVWRALRD
-818 KDKE
+818 KKS

>member
-1 MRLLHAG
+1 M
-8 HDHVGESA
+8 SA
-16 ARRESQTD
+16 ETKS
-24 TRRDYSPYG
+24 
-33 RQHLPVHRLCA
+33 
-44 YCRRDS
+44 
-50 ACRRRDGEGNQEVTV
+50 
-65 EKKTDFHVVNH
+65 DFQIVNH
-76 SLPRRDGR
+76 SIPRRDGR

-94 ADVKLIG
+94 ADLRLIG
-101 MAYCKVLRSPY
+101 MAYAKVLRSPFA
-112 PHAKII
+112 HAKII

-128 PGVYCVITGYDLEG
+128 PGVYCVVTGYDLDG
-142 LNPYYGHA
+142 LNPYFGHA

-155 LIAIEKVRYA
+155 LLAIDKVRYA
-165 GEPVAAVVAVDE
+165 GEPVAAVVAIDE

-182 ALELID
+182 ALEFID
-188 VEYQELKAVFTPQ
+188 VKYEELKGVFTPQ
-201 EALAQDAPLLHQR
+201 QALAKDAPLLHER
-214 QFEAGALRGFEG
+214 KFEAGALRGFEG
-226 EVTAGKGSNICQKHE
+226 DVTAGKGTNICQTHK
-241 IKWGDAESAFKNA
+241 IQWGDVDKAFKEA
-254 AAVVEGEYYF
+254 AAVIEGDYYF

-269 YAMEAYVAIADV
+269 YAMEPYVAIADV
-281 NDQGVTIYSSA
+281 SDQGVNVYSSA

-300 DLKSVFNMPVSQ
+300 DLKTVFNLPVSK
-312 VRLVVPFVG
+312 VRLMVPFVG
-321 GGYGSKSYTKIE
+321 GGYGSKSYTKVE

-372 VDANGKIIARQA
+372 VDKNGKIIARQA
-384 KILMNTGAY
+384 KIMMNTGAY

-418 IENSSLYTNT
+418 IENMSLYTNT

-484 GTLKE
+484 GTLTQ

-497 INWNEPLPKG
+497 IGWGTPLAKG

-520 AYPLTSTAI
+520 AYPLTSTAV
-529 RVHADGSVTIL
+529 RVHADGSATIM

-555 QIAAEELGVP
+555 QIAAEELGIAYD
-565 FEKVRVV
+565 KVNVV

-591 TLMGSAVLDAS
+591 TLMGSAVMEACQE
-602 RDAIQQMVVMA
+602 AIQQMVVMA
-613 ADVLKVKAEQIQAVP
+613 ADVLKVKKEEIQTMR
-628 GGVRCGEAQLSW
+628 GGIRCGEVQLDW
-640 SEVISKYYA
+640 SQVISKFYA
-649 LPDGEVIGRA
+649 LPDGEVIGRS
-659 YIRKDG
+659 YIRKSG
-665 RFAKLPVF
+665 RFAALPVF
-673 WETAA
+673 WEAAA

-688 TGRITVEKLAT
+688 TGKITVEKLAT

-721 MGLGIGLFEEL
+721 MGMGIGLFEEL
-732 TYQDGQLLNGSILD
+732 VYEGSQLD
-746 YRVPRFSDLPEQ
+746 
-758 VELHLVQNRDG
+758 
-769 VGPYGAKGGGEASL
+769 
-783 NSMAANIANGVDR
+783 
-796 AVGVRIRQAP
+796 
-806 LTPERVWRAMKD
+806 ERVHIGLSRAALFRSAQIR
-818 KDKE
+818 

>member
-1 MRLLHAG
+1 MGA
-8 HDHVGESA
+8 
-16 ARRESQTD
+16 
-24 TRRDYSPYG
+24 
-33 RQHLPVHRLCA
+33 
-44 YCRRDS
+44 
-50 ACRRRDGEGNQEVTV
+50 

-94 ADVKLIG
+94 ADLKLIG
-101 MAYCKVLRSPY
+101 MAYAKVLRSPY
-112 PHAKII
+112 AHAKIL
-118 SIDKSKAEAH
+118 SIDKSRAEAH
-128 PGVYCVITGYDLEG
+128 PGVHCVVTGFDLDG
-142 LNPYYGHA
+142 INPYYGHA

-155 LIAIEKVRYA
+155 LLAIEKVRYA
-165 GEPVAAVVAVDE
+165 GEAVAAVVAVDE

-182 ALELID
+182 ALELIE
-188 VEYQELKAVFTPQ
+188 VKYEELKAIFTPQ
-201 EALAQDAPLLHQR
+201 EAAAKDAPLLHQR

-226 EVTAGKGSNICQKHE
+226 EVTAGKGSNICQSHK
-241 IKWGDAESAFKNA
+241 IQWGDVDKAFKEA
-254 AAVVEGEYYF
+254 AAVIEGDYYF

-281 NDQGVTIYSSA
+281 NDQEVTIYSSA

-300 DLKSVFNMPVSQ
+300 DLKSIFNLPVSS
-312 VRLVVPFVG
+312 VRLIVPFVG

-355 AMLTTRSDDAYT
+355 AMLTTRSDDAFT

-384 KILMNTGAY
+384 KITMNTGAY

-418 IENSSLYTNT
+418 IENSSYYTNT

-484 GTLKE
+484 GTLKQ

-497 INWNEPLPKG
+497 VGWGKPLEKN
-507 HGRTVACS
+507 HGRTVAVS

-529 RVHADGSVTIL
+529 RVHADGSVTIM

-565 FEKVRVV
+565 FEKVRVI

-591 TLMGSAVLDAS
+591 TLMGSAVLEAS

-613 ADVLKVKAEQIQAVP
+613 ADVLKVKPEQIQTVR

-640 SEVISKYYA
+640 SEVICKFYA

-659 YIRKDG
+659 YIRKSG
-665 RFAKLPVF
+665 KFSALPVF
-673 WETAA
+673 WEAAA
-678 TGCELSVDEE
+678 TGCEISVDEE
-688 TGRITVEKLAT
+688 TGKITMEKLAT

-721 MGLGIGLFEEL
+721 MGMGIGLFEEL
-732 TYQDGQLLNGSILD
+732 IYEGPQLVNGSILD
-746 YRVPRFSDLPEQ
+746 YRLPRFSDLPKQ
-758 VELHLVQNRDG
+758 VELHLVQNQDG

-783 NSMAANIANGVDR
+783 NSMAANIANAVDR

-806 LTPERVWRAMKD
+806 LTPERVWRAL
-818 KDKE
+818 KEKKSNTQS

>member
-1 MRLLHAG
+1 MTA
-8 HDHVGESA
+8 
-16 ARRESQTD
+16 
-24 TRRDYSPYG
+24 
-33 RQHLPVHRLCA
+33 
-44 YCRRDS
+44 
-50 ACRRRDGEGNQEVTV
+50 
-65 EKKTDFHVVNH
+65 EKKPDFQVVNH
-76 SLPRRDGR
+76 SVPRRDGR
-84 VKVTGKAQYV
+84 VKVTGRATFV
-94 ADVKLIG
+94 SDLRLIG
-101 MAYCKVLRSPY
+101 MAYAKVLRSPY
-112 PHAKII
+112 AHAKIA
-118 SIDKSKAEAH
+118 SIDTSRAEARR
-128 PGVYCVITGYDLEG
+128 GVYCVLTGNNLEG

-155 LIAIEKVRYA
+155 LLAIEKVRYA
-165 GEPVAAVVAVDE
+165 GEPIAAVVAVDE

-182 ALELID
+182 ALEYID
-188 VEYQELKAVFTPQ
+188 VKYEELKPVLTSR
-201 EALAQDAPLLHQR
+201 EAMEKDAPLIHQR
-214 QFEAGALRGFEG
+214 KFEAGALRGFEG
-226 EVTAGKGSNICQKHE
+226 EVTAGKGSNICQEHHL
-241 IKWGDAESAFKNA
+241 KWGDVEKAFKEA

-269 YAMEAYVAIADV
+269 YAMEPYVAIADV
-281 NDQGVTIYSSA
+281 NDEGVTIYSSA

-300 DLKSVFNMPVSQ
+300 DLKSVFNLPVSA
-312 VRLVVPFVG
+312 VRLIVPFVG

-341 KAKRPVKLQLTVEE
+341 KAKRSVKLQLTVEE

-384 KILMNTGAY
+384 RIYMNTGAY

-407 CVGPYAIPNVL
+407 CVGPYAIPNVQ
-418 IENSSLYTNT
+418 IDNYSFYTNT

-459 DPYEFRLANAA
+459 DPYEFRLMNAA

-489 DLETAAKA
+489 DLEIAAKA
-497 INWNEPLPKG
+497 VGWKEALEKG
-507 HGRTVACS
+507 RGRGVACS

-529 RVHADGSVTIL
+529 RVYADGSASL
-540 TGSTELGQGSHTVLP
+540 MTGSTELGQGSHTVLP
-555 QIAAEELGVP
+555 QIAAEELGIPVDN
-565 FEKVRVV
+565 VRVV

-591 TLMGSAVLDAS
+591 TLMGRAVMEAS
-602 RDAIQQMVVMA
+602 REAIQQMVKMA
-613 ADVLKVKAEQIQAVP
+613 ADVLKVKVEEIQVIK
-628 GGVRCGEAQLSW
+628 GGVRCGEAQLNW

-665 RFAKLPVF
+665 DFAKLPVF
-673 WETAA
+673 WEVAC
-678 TGCELSVDEE
+678 TGVELSVDEE
-688 TGRITVEKLAT
+688 TGKIQMEKLAT

-721 MGLGIGLFEEL
+721 MGMGIGLFEEL
-732 TYQDGQLLNGSILD
+732 VYDGPQLVNGSILD
-746 YRVPRFSDLPEQ
+746 YRVPRFSDLPKK
-758 VELHLVQNRDG
+758 VELHLVQNQDG

-783 NSMAANIANGVDR
+783 NSMPANIANAVDR
-796 AVGVRIRQAP
+796 ATGVRIREAP
-806 LTPERVWRAMKD
+806 LTPERVWRALRNKKSKMED
-818 KDKE
+818 RG

>member
-1 MRLLHAG
+1 M
-8 HDHVGESA
+8 S
-16 ARRESQTD
+16 T
-24 TRRDYSPYG
+24 
-33 RQHLPVHRLCA
+33 
-44 YCRRDS
+44 
-50 ACRRRDGEGNQEVTV
+50 

-94 ADVKLIG
+94 ADLKLIG
-101 MAYCKVLRSPY
+101 MAYAKVLRSPY
-112 PHAKII
+112 AHAKII
-118 SIDKSKAEAH
+118 SIEKSRAEAH
-128 PGVYCVITGYDLEG
+128 PGVYCVVTGYDLEG
-142 LNPYYGHA
+142 LSPYYGHA

-155 LIAIEKVRYA
+155 LLAIDKVRYA
-165 GEPVAAVVAVDE
+165 GEAVAAVVAVDE

-182 ALELID
+182 ALEFIE
-188 VEYQELKAVFTPQ
+188 VKYEELKAVFTPEQ
-201 EALAQDAPLLHQR
+201 ALAKDAPLLHEK

-226 EVTAGKGSNICQKHE
+226 EVTAGKGSNICQTHK
-241 IKWGDAESAFKNA
+241 IQWGDVETAFKNA
-254 AAVVEGEYYF
+254 AAVVEANYYF

-281 NDQGVTIYSSA
+281 TDQGVNIYSSA

-300 DLKSVFNMPVSQ
+300 DLKSVFNLPVSK
-312 VRLVVPFVG
+312 VRLIVPFVG

-372 VDANGKIIARQA
+372 VDATGKIIARQA
-384 KILMNTGAY
+384 KIFMNTGAY

-407 CVGPYAIPNVL
+407 CVGPYSIPNVL
-418 IENSSLYTNT
+418 IENCSLYTNT

-439 AQVTLP
+439 AQVTWP

-484 GTLKE
+484 GTLKQ
-489 DLETAAKA
+489 DLDTAAKA
-497 INWNEPLPKG
+497 IGWGNPLSKN
-507 HGRTVACS
+507 HGRTVAVS

-520 AYPLTSTAI
+520 AYPLTSTAV
-529 RVHADGSVTIL
+529 RVHADGSVTIM
-540 TGSTELGQGSHTVLP
+540 TGSTELGQGSHTVIP

-565 FEKVRVV
+565 FENVNVV

-591 TLMGSAVLDAS
+591 TLMGSAVLEAS
-602 RDAIQQMVVMA
+602 REAIQQMVVMA
-613 ADVLKVKAEQIQAVP
+613 ADVLKVKVEEIQAIR
-628 GGVRCGEAQLSW
+628 GGVRCGEAQLNW
-640 SEVISKYYA
+640 SEVISKFYG
-649 LPDGEVIGRA
+649 LPDGEVIGRSF
-659 YIRKDG
+659 IRKSG
-665 RFAKLPVF
+665 KFAKLPVF
-673 WETAA
+673 WEAAA
-678 TGCELSVDEE
+678 TGVEISVDEE
-688 TGRITVEKLAT
+688 TGKIQMEKLAT

-721 MGLGIGLFEEL
+721 MGMGIGLFEEL
-732 TYQDGQLLNGSILD
+732 VYDGPQLLNGSILD
-746 YRVPRFSDLPEQ
+746 YRLPRFSDLAKE
-758 VELHLVQNRDG
+758 VELHLVQNQDG

-783 NSMAANIANGVDR
+783 NSMAANIANAVDR

-806 LTPERVWRAMKD
+806 LTPERVWRAL
-818 KDKE
+818 KEKEFKGSKVQKFKE

>member
-1 MRLLHAG
+1 MDKL
-8 HDHVGESA
+8 
-16 ARRESQTD
+16 
-24 TRRDYSPYG
+24 
-33 RQHLPVHRLCA
+33 
-44 YCRRDS
+44 
-50 ACRRRDGEGNQEVTV
+50 
-65 EKKTDFHVVNH
+65 KKRAFHVVNH
-76 SLPRRDGR
+76 SVPRRDG
-84 VKVTGKAQYV
+84 VAKVTGKATYV
-94 ADVKLIG
+94 SDLKLTG
-101 MAYCKVLRSPY
+101 MAYAKVLRSPY
-112 PHAKII
+112 AHARIV
-118 SIDKSKAEAH
+118 SIDTSRAASR
-128 PGVYCVITGYDLEG
+128 PGVFSVVTGNDLEG

-155 LIAIEKVRYA
+155 LLAIEKVRYA

-177 RTAFE
+177 GTAFE
-182 ALELID
+182 TLEHID
-188 VEYQELKAVFTPQ
+188 VKYEELKAVLTP
-201 EALAQDAPLLHQR
+201 EDALAEDAPLLHEKK
-214 QFEAGALRGFEG
+214 FEAGALRGFEG
-226 EVTAGKGSNICQKHE
+226 EVTAGQGTNICQEYHL
-241 IKWGDAESAFKNA
+241 KWGDVEEAFKKA

-264 PMTYA
+264 PMIYA

-281 NDQGVTIYSSA
+281 NDNGVTIYSSA

-300 DLKSVFNMPVSQ
+300 DLKSVFNLPVSQ
-312 VRLVVPFVG
+312 VRLIVPFVG

-341 KAKRPVKLQLTVEE
+341 KAKQPVKLQLTVEE

-384 KILMNTGAY
+384 KIYMNTGAY

-407 CVGPYAIPNVL
+407 CVGPYSIPNVQ
-418 IENSSLYTNT
+418 IDNYSFYTNT

-459 DPYEFRLANAA
+459 DPYEFRLANVA

-478 GMRPFD
+478 KMRSFD

-489 DLETAAKA
+489 DLEIAAKA
-497 INWNEPLPKG
+497 LGWKEPLAKG
-507 HGRTVACS
+507 HGRSLACS

-520 AYPLTSTAI
+520 AYPLTSTAV
-529 RVHADGSVTIL
+529 RVHADGSVTIM
-540 TGSTELGQGSHTVLP
+540 TGSTELGQGSHTVIP

-565 FEKVRVV
+565 LEKVHVV

-591 TLMGSAVLDAS
+591 TLMGSAVLEAS
-602 RDAIQQMVVMA
+602 REAIQQMVVMA
-613 ADVLKVKAEQIQAVP
+613 ADVLKVKVEDIQVIR
-628 GGVRCGEAQLSW
+628 GGVRCGEAQLNW
-640 SEVISKYYA
+640 SEVISKFYA

-659 YIRKDG
+659 YIRKSG
-665 RFAKLPVF
+665 KFSQLPVF
-673 WETAA
+673 WETAC
-678 TGCELSVDEE
+678 TGVEVSVDEE
-688 TGRITVEKLAT
+688 TGKINVEKLAT

-721 MGLGIGLFEEL
+721 MGMGIGLFEEL
-732 TYQDGQLLNGSILD
+732 VYEGPQLMNGSILD
-746 YRVPRFSDLPEQ
+746 YRLPRFSDVAPE
-758 VELHLVQNRDG
+758 VELHLVQNQDG

-783 NSMAANIANGVDR
+783 NSMPANIAN
-796 AVGVRIRQAP
+796 AVYSATGVRIRRAP
-806 LTPERVWRAMKD
+806 LTPEKVWRALKG
-818 KDKE
+818 KKATGTRQGGKLL

>member
-1 MRLLHAG
+1 MNA
-8 HDHVGESA
+8 
-16 ARRESQTD
+16 
-24 TRRDYSPYG
+24 
-33 RQHLPVHRLCA
+33 
-44 YCRRDS
+44 
-50 ACRRRDGEGNQEVTV
+50 

-76 SLPRRDGR
+76 SIPRRDGR

-94 ADVKLIG
+94 ADLKLIG
-101 MAYCKVLRSPY
+101 MAYAKVLRSPHA
-112 PHAKII
+112 HAKII
-118 SIDKSKAEAH
+118 SIDKSRAEAH
-128 PGVYCVITGYDLEG
+128 PGVHCVVTGYDLDG
-142 LNPYYGHA
+142 LNPYFGHA

-155 LIAIEKVRYA
+155 LLAIEKVRYA
-165 GEPVAAVVAVDE
+165 GEPVAAVVATDE

-182 ALELID
+182 ALEFID
-188 VEYQELKAVFTPQ
+188 VKYQELKGVFTPE
-201 EALAQDAPLLHQR
+201 EAMAADAPLLHEKK
-214 QFEAGALRGFEG
+214 FEAGALRGFEG
-226 EVTAGKGSNICQKHE
+226 DVTAGKGTNICQTHK
-241 IKWGDAESAFKNA
+241 IQWGDVEKAFKEA
-254 AAVVEGEYYF
+254 ASVVEGNYYF

-269 YAMEAYVAIADV
+269 YAMEPYVAIADV
-281 NDQGVTIYSSA
+281 TDQGVIIYSSA

-300 DLKSVFNMPVSQ
+300 DLKSIFNLPVSK
-312 VRLVVPFVG
+312 VRLIVPFVG
-321 GGYGSKSYTKIE
+321 GGYGSKSYTKVE
-333 PLVAACSW
+333 PLTAACSW

-372 VDANGKIIARQA
+372 ADANGKIIARQA
-384 KILMNTGAY
+384 KIVMNTGAY

-484 GTLKE
+484 GTLKQ
-489 DLETAAKA
+489 DLDTAAKA
-497 INWNEPLPKG
+497 VGWGTPLPKG
-507 HGRTVACS
+507 HGRTVAVS

-520 AYPLTSTAI
+520 AYPLTSTAV
-529 RVHADGSVTIL
+529 RVHADGSVTIM

-555 QIAAEELGVP
+555 QIAAEALGVP
-565 FEKVRVV
+565 YENVNVV

-591 TLMGSAVLDAS
+591 TLMGSAVLEAS
-602 RDAIQQMVVMA
+602 QEAIQQMVVMA
-613 ADVLKVKAEQIQAVP
+613 ADVLKVRIEDVQTVR
-628 GGVRCGEAQLSW
+628 GGVRCGEVQLNW
-640 SEVISKYYA
+640 SQVISKFYA
-649 LPDGEVIGRA
+649 LPDGEVIGRS
-659 YIRKDG
+659 YIRKSG
-665 RFAKLPVF
+665 KFAALPVF
-673 WETAA
+673 WEAAA
-678 TGCELSVDEE
+678 TGVEISVDEE
-688 TGRITVEKLAT
+688 TGKITMEKLAT

-721 MGLGIGLFEEL
+721 MGMGIGLFEEL
-732 TYQDGQLLNGSILD
+732 LYEGSQLMNGSILD
-746 YRVPRFSDLPEQ
+746 YRLPRFSDLPKQ
-758 VELHLVQNRDG
+758 VELHLVQNQDG

-783 NSMAANIANGVDR
+783 NSMAANIANAVDR

-806 LTPERVWRAMKD
+806 LTPERVWRGL
-818 KDKE
+818 KEKGVQGSKV

>member
-1 MRLLHAG
+1 M
-8 HDHVGESA
+8 SA
-16 ARRESQTD
+16 
-24 TRRDYSPYG
+24 
-33 RQHLPVHRLCA
+33 
-44 YCRRDS
+44 
-50 ACRRRDGEGNQEVTV
+50 
-65 EKKTDFHVVNH
+65 EKPTEFHIVNH
-76 SLPRRDGR
+76 SIPRRDGR

-94 ADVKLIG
+94 ADLRLIG
-101 MAYCKVLRSPY
+101 MAYAKVLRSPVA
-112 PHAKII
+112 HAKII

-128 PGVYCVITGYDLEG
+128 PGVYCVVTGYDLDG
-142 LNPYYGHA
+142 LNPYFGHA

-155 LIAIEKVRYA
+155 LLAIDKVRYT

-182 ALELID
+182 ALEFID
-188 VEYQELKAVFTPQ
+188 VKYEELKGIFTPQ
-201 EALAQDAPLLHQR
+201 QALAKDAPLLHER
-214 QFEAGALRGFEG
+214 KFEAGALRGFEG
-226 EVTAGKGSNICQKHE
+226 EVTAGKGTNICQTHK
-241 IKWGDAESAFKNA
+241 IQWGDVDKAFKEA
-254 AAVVEGEYYF
+254 AAVIEGDYYF

-269 YAMEAYVAIADV
+269 YAMEPYVAIADV
-281 NDQGVTIYSSA
+281 SDQGVNVYSSA

-300 DLKSVFNMPVSQ
+300 DLKAIFNLPVSK
-312 VRLVVPFVG
+312 VRLIVPFVG
-321 GGYGSKSYTKIE
+321 GGYGSKSYTKVE

-372 VDANGKIIARQA
+372 VDKNGKIIARQA
-384 KILMNTGAY
+384 KIMMNTGAY

-407 CVGPYAIPNVL
+407 CVGPYAIANVL
-418 IENSSLYTNT
+418 IENMSLYTNT

-445 GESQIDELAAKIGK
+445 GESQIDELASKIGK
-459 DPYEFRLANAA
+459 DPYQFRLENAA

-484 GTLKE
+484 GTLKQ
-489 DLETAAKA
+489 DLDTAAKA
-497 INWNEPLPKG
+497 IGWGTPLAKG
-507 HGRTVACS
+507 HGRTVAVS

-520 AYPLTSTAI
+520 AYPLTSTAV
-529 RVHADGSVTIL
+529 RVHADGSATIM

-555 QIAAEELGVP
+555 QIAAEELGIAYDQVN
-565 FEKVRVV
+565 VV

-591 TLMGSAVLDAS
+591 TLMGSAVMEACQE
-602 RDAIQQMVVMA
+602 AIQQMVVMA
-613 ADVLKVKAEQIQAVP
+613 ADVLKVKTEEIQKVR
-628 GGVRCGEAQLSW
+628 GGVRCGEVELNW
-640 SEVISKYYA
+640 SQVISKFYA
-649 LPDGEVIGRA
+649 LPDGEVIGRS
-659 YIRKDG
+659 YIRKAG
-665 RFAKLPVF
+665 RFAALPVF
-673 WETAA
+673 WEAAA
-678 TGCELSVDEE
+678 TGVELSVDED
-688 TGRITVEKLAT
+688 TGKITMEKLAT

-721 MGLGIGLFEEL
+721 MGMGIGLFEEL
-732 TYQDGQLLNGSILD
+732 VYEGSQLMNGSILD
-746 YRVPRFSDLPEQ
+746 YRLPRFSDLPKQ

-783 NSMAANIANGVDR
+783 NSMAANIANAVDK

-806 LTPERVWRAMKD
+806 LTPERVWRAL
-818 KDKE
+818 KEKKLQGSKV

>member
-1 MRLLHAG
+1 MTA
-8 HDHVGESA
+8 
-16 ARRESQTD
+16 
-24 TRRDYSPYG
+24 
-33 RQHLPVHRLCA
+33 
-44 YCRRDS
+44 
-50 ACRRRDGEGNQEVTV
+50 
-65 EKKTDFHVVNH
+65 EKKPDFQVVNH
-76 SLPRRDGR
+76 SVPRRDGR
-84 VKVTGKAQYV
+84 VKVTGRATFV
-94 ADVKLIG
+94 SDLRLIG
-101 MAYCKVLRSPY
+101 MAYAKVLRSPY
-112 PHAKII
+112 AHAKIV
-118 SIDKSKAEAH
+118 SIDTSRAEARR
-128 PGVYCVITGYDLEG
+128 GVYCVLTGNNLEG

-155 LIAIEKVRYA
+155 LLAIEKVRYA

-182 ALELID
+182 ALEYID
-188 VEYQELKAVFTPQ
+188 VKYEELKPVLTSR
-201 EALAQDAPLLHQR
+201 EAMEKDAPLIHQR
-214 QFEAGALRGFEG
+214 KFEAGALRGFEG
-226 EVTAGKGSNICQKHE
+226 EVTAGKGTNICQEHHL
-241 IKWGDAESAFKNA
+241 KWGDVEKAFKEA

-269 YAMEAYVAIADV
+269 YAMEPYVAIAEVSDE
-281 NDQGVTIYSSA
+281 GVTIYSSA

-300 DLKSVFNMPVSQ
+300 DLKSVFNLPVSA
-312 VRLVVPFVG
+312 VRLIVPFVG

-341 KAKRPVKLQLTVEE
+341 KAKRSVKLQLTVEE

-384 KILMNTGAY
+384 RIYMNTGAY

-407 CVGPYAIPNVL
+407 CVGPYAIPNVQ
-418 IENSSLYTNT
+418 IDNYSFYTNT

-445 GESQIDELAAKIGK
+445 GESQIDELATKIGK
-459 DPYEFRLANAA
+459 DPYEFRLMNAA

-489 DLETAAKA
+489 DLEIAAKA
-497 INWNEPLPKG
+497 VGWKEPLEKG
-507 HGRTVACS
+507 RGRGVACS

-529 RVHADGSVTIL
+529 RVYADGSASL
-540 TGSTELGQGSHTVLP
+540 MTGSTELGQGSHTVLP
-555 QIAAEELGVP
+555 QIAAEELGIPVDN
-565 FEKVRVV
+565 VRVV

-591 TLMGSAVLDAS
+591 TLMGRAVMEAS
-602 RDAIQQMVVMA
+602 REAIQQMVKMA
-613 ADVLKVKAEQIQAVP
+613 ADVLKVKVEEIQVIK
-628 GGVRCGEAQLSW
+628 GGVRCGEAQLNW

-665 RFAKLPVF
+665 DFAKLPVF
-673 WETAA
+673 WEVAC
-678 TGCELSVDEE
+678 TGVELSVDEE
-688 TGRITVEKLAT
+688 TGKIQMEKLAT

-721 MGLGIGLFEEL
+721 MGMGIGLFEEL
-732 TYQDGQLLNGSILD
+732 VYDGPQLVNGSILD
-746 YRVPRFSDLPEQ
+746 YRVPRFSDLPKK
-758 VELHLVQNRDG
+758 VELHLVQNQDG

-783 NSMAANIANGVDR
+783 NSMPANIANAVDR
-796 AVGVRIRQAP
+796 ATGVRIREAP
-806 LTPERVWRAMKD
+806 LTPERVWRALRNKKSKMED
-818 KDKE
+818 RG

>member
-1 MRLLHAG
+1 MS
-8 HDHVGESA
+8 GENK
-16 ARRESQTD
+16 TD
-24 TRRDYSPYG
+24 FQIVNHSIP
-33 RQHLPVHRLCA
+33 
-44 YCRRDS
+44 RRDS
-50 ACRRRDGEGNQEVTV
+50 
-65 EKKTDFHVVNH
+65 
-76 SLPRRDGR
+76 R

-94 ADVKLIG
+94 ADLRLIG
-101 MAYCKVLRSPY
+101 MAYAKVLRSPVA
-112 PHAKII
+112 HAKII

-128 PGVYCVITGYDLEG
+128 PGVYCVVTGFDLDG
-142 LNPYYGHA
+142 LNPYFGHA

-155 LIAIEKVRYA
+155 LLAIDKVRYA

-182 ALELID
+182 ALEFID
-188 VEYQELKAVFTPQ
+188 VKYEELKGIFTPQ
-201 EALAQDAPLLHQR
+201 EALATDAPLLHER

-226 EVTAGKGSNICQKHE
+226 DVTAGKGSNICQTHK
-241 IKWGDAESAFKNA
+241 IQWGDVDKAFKEA
-254 AAVVEGEYYF
+254 ATIIEGDYYF

-269 YAMEAYVAIADV
+269 YAMEPYVAIADV
-281 NDQGVTIYSSA
+281 TDQGVNIYSSA

-300 DLKSVFNMPVSQ
+300 DLKNIFNLPVSK
-312 VRLVVPFVG
+312 VRLIVPFVG
-321 GGYGSKSYTKIE
+321 GGYGSKSYTKVE

-372 VDANGKIIARQA
+372 VDKDGKIIARQA

-407 CVGPYAIPNVL
+407 CVGPYAIANVL
-418 IENSSLYTNT
+418 IENMSLYTNT

-445 GESQIDELAAKIGK
+445 GESQIDELATKIGR
-459 DPYEFRLANAA
+459 DPYEFRLQNAA

-484 GTLKE
+484 GTLKQ
-489 DLETAAKA
+489 DLDTAAKA
-497 INWNEPLPKG
+497 IGWGTPLAKG
-507 HGRTVACS
+507 HGRTVAIS

-520 AYPLTSTAI
+520 AYPLTSTAV
-529 RVHADGSVTIL
+529 RVHADGSATIM

-555 QIAAEELGVP
+555 QIAAEELGITYD
-565 FEKVRVV
+565 KINVV

-591 TLMGSAVLDAS
+591 TLMGSAVQEACQE
-602 RDAIQQMVVMA
+602 AIAQMVVMA
-613 ADVLKVKAEQIQAVP
+613 ADVLKVKKEEIQTVR
-628 GGVRCGEAQLSW
+628 GGIRCGEVELNW
-640 SEVISKYYA
+640 SQVISKFYA
-649 LPDGEVIGRA
+649 LPDGEVIGRS
-659 YIRKDG
+659 YIRKSG
-665 RFAKLPVF
+665 KFAALPVF
-673 WETAA
+673 WEAAA
-678 TGCELSVDEE
+678 TGVELSVDSD
-688 TGRITVEKLAT
+688 TGKITMEKLAT

-721 MGLGIGLFEEL
+721 MGMGIGLFEEL
-732 TYQDGQLLNGSILD
+732 VYEGSQLMNGSILD
-746 YRVPRFSDLPEQ
+746 YRLPRFSDLPKQ

-783 NSMAANIANGVDR
+783 NSMAANIANAVDQ

-806 LTPERVWRAMKD
+806 LTPERVWRAL
-818 KDKE
+818 KEKNK

>member
-1 MRLLHAG
+1 
-8 HDHVGESA
+8 
-16 ARRESQTD
+16 
-24 TRRDYSPYG
+24 
-33 RQHLPVHRLCA
+33 
-44 YCRRDS
+44 
-50 ACRRRDGEGNQEVTV
+50 
-65 EKKTDFHVVNH
+65 
-76 SLPRRDGR
+76 
-84 VKVTGKAQYV
+84 
-94 ADVKLIG
+94 
-101 MAYCKVLRSPY
+101 MAYAKVLRSPY
-112 PHAKII
+112 GHAKIL
-118 SIDKSKAEAH
+118 SIDTSRAERH
-128 PGVYCVITGYDLEG
+128 PGVYCVLTGNNLEG

-155 LIAIEKVRYA
+155 LLAIDKVRYA

-182 ALELID
+182 ALEFID
-188 VEYQELKAVFTPQ
+188 VEYQELKAVFTPK
-201 EALAQDAPLLHQR
+201 EAMEKEAPLLHEKK
-214 QFEAGALRGFEG
+214 FEAGALRGFEG
-226 EVTAGKGSNICQKHE
+226 EVTAGQGGNVCQEHHL
-241 IKWGDAESAFKNA
+241 KWGDVEAAFKNA
-254 AAVVEGEYYF
+254 AAIVEGEYYF

-269 YAMEAYVAIADV
+269 YAMEPYVAIADV
-281 NDQGVTIYSSA
+281 NDNGVTIYSSA

-300 DLKSVFNMPVSQ
+300 DLKSVFNLPVSA
-312 VRLVVPFVG
+312 VRLIVPFVG

-333 PLVAACSW
+333 PLVGACAW

-355 AMLTTRSDDAYT
+355 AMLTTRSDDART

-372 VDANGKIIARQA
+372 ADADGKIIARQA
-384 KILMNTGAY
+384 RITMNTGAY

-407 CVGPYAIPNVL
+407 CVGPYSIPNVQ
-418 IENSSLYTNT
+418 IDNTSFYTNT

-459 DPYEFRLANAA
+459 DPYEFRLMNAA

-478 GMRPFD
+478 KMRPFD

-489 DLETAAKA
+489 DLEIAAKA
-497 INWNEPLPKG
+497 LGWNEPLKKG
-507 HGRTVACS
+507 HGRGVACS

-529 RVHADGSVTIL
+529 RVHADGSASLL
-540 TGSTELGQGSHTVLP
+540 TGSTELGQGSHTILP
-555 QIAAEELGVP
+555 QIAAEELGIP
-565 FEKVRVV
+565 LDSVRVG

-591 TLMGSAVLDAS
+591 TLMGRAVMEAS
-602 RDAIQQMVVMA
+602 REAIQQMVLMA
-613 ADVLKVKAEQIQAVP
+613 ADVLKVKVEEIQVIK
-628 GGVRCGEAQLSW
+628 GGVRCGEAQFSW

-665 RFAKLPVF
+665 DFAKLPVF
-673 WETAA
+673 WETAC
-678 TGCELSVDEE
+678 TGVELSVDEE
-688 TGRITVEKLAT
+688 TGKIQMEKLAT

-721 MGLGIGLFEEL
+721 MGMGIGLFEEL
-732 TYQDGQLLNGSILD
+732 VYDGPQLVNGSILD
-746 YRVPRFSDLPEQ
+746 YRVPRFSDLPKKI
-758 VELHLVQNRDG
+758 ELHLVQNQDG

-783 NSMAANIANGVDR
+783 NSMAANIANAVSR
-796 AVGVRIRQAP
+796 ATGVRIRQAP
-806 LTPERVWRAMKD
+806 LTPERVWRALRD
-818 KDKE
+818 KT

>member
-1 MRLLHAG
+1 M
-8 HDHVGESA
+8 SA
-16 ARRESQTD
+16 
-24 TRRDYSPYG
+24 
-33 RQHLPVHRLCA
+33 
-44 YCRRDS
+44 
-50 ACRRRDGEGNQEVTV
+50 
-65 EKKTDFHVVNH
+65 EKKTDFKVVNH
-76 SLPRRDGR
+76 SIPRRDGR
-84 VKVTGKAQYV
+84 VKVTGKAPYV

-101 MAYCKVLRSPY
+101 MAYAKVLRSPY
-112 PHAKII
+112 AHAKIL
-118 SIDKSKAEAH
+118 SIDTSRAAAR
-128 PGVYCVITGYDLEG
+128 PGVYCVVTGDDLQG

-155 LIAIEKVRYA
+155 LLAIGKVRYA
-165 GEPVAAVVAVDE
+165 GEAVAAAVAVDE

-182 ALELID
+182 ALEFID
-188 VEYQELKAVFTPQ
+188 VKYEELDAVFTPQ
-201 EALAQDAPLLHQR
+201 EALKKDAPLLHEQK
-214 QFEAGALRGFEG
+214 FEAGALRGFEG
-226 EVTAGKGSNICQKHE
+226 EVTAGQGSNICQRHR
-241 IKWGDAESAFKNA
+241 IQWGDVETAFKNA
-254 AAVVEGEYYF
+254 AAVIEGEYYF

-269 YAMEAYVAIADV
+269 YAMEPYVAIADV
-281 NDQGVTIYSSA
+281 TDQGVTIYSSA

-300 DLKSVFNMPVSQ
+300 DLKTVFNLPVSK
-312 VRLVVPFVG
+312 VRLIVPFVG

-372 VDANGKIIARQA
+372 VDKNGKIIARQA

-459 DPYEFRLANAA
+459 DPYEFRVANAA

-489 DLETAAKA
+489 DLDIAAEA
-497 INWNEPLPKG
+497 VGWNNPLPDG
-507 HGRTVACS
+507 HGRTIACS

-529 RVHADGSVTIL
+529 RVHADGSATIM

-555 QIAAEELGVP
+555 QIAAEELGIP
-565 FEKVRVV
+565 FESVNVV

-591 TLMGSAVLDAS
+591 TLMGSAVLEAS
-602 RDAIQQMVVMA
+602 REAIQQMVVMA
-613 ADVLKVKAEQIQAVP
+613 ADVLKVKKEDIQVIR
-628 GGVRCGEAQLSW
+628 GGIRCGEAQLNW
-640 SEVISKYYA
+640 SEVISKFYA

-665 RFAKLPVF
+665 KFAKLPVF
-673 WETAA
+673 WEAACTAVEVA
-678 TGCELSVDEE
+678 VDRE
-688 TGRITVEKLAT
+688 TGKISMEKLAT

-721 MGLGIGLFEEL
+721 MGMGIGLFEEL
-732 TYQDGQLLNGSILD
+732 VYQGPQLVNGSILD
-746 YRVPRFSDLPEQ
+746 YRVPRFSDMAKEIKM
-758 VELHLVQNRDG
+758 HLVQNQDG

-783 NSMAANIANGVDR
+783 NSMAANIANAVDR

-806 LTPERVWRAMKD
+806 LTPERVWRAMREAQSKSSKIQD
-818 KDKE
+818 SK

>member
-1 MRLLHAG
+1 
-8 HDHVGESA
+8 
-16 ARRESQTD
+16 
-24 TRRDYSPYG
+24 
-33 RQHLPVHRLCA
+33 
-44 YCRRDS
+44 
-50 ACRRRDGEGNQEVTV
+50 
-65 EKKTDFHVVNH
+65 
-76 SLPRRDGR
+76 
-84 VKVTGKAQYV
+84 
-94 ADVKLIG
+94 
-101 MAYCKVLRSPY
+101 MAYAKVLRSPY
-112 PHAKII
+112 AHAKIV
-118 SIDKSKAEAH
+118 SIDTSRAEARR
-128 PGVYCVITGYDLEG
+128 GVYCVLTGNNLEG

-155 LIAIEKVRYA
+155 LLAIEKVRYA

-182 ALELID
+182 ALEYID
-188 VEYQELKAVFTPQ
+188 VKYEELKPVLTPQ
-201 EALAQDAPLLHQR
+201 EAMEKDAPLIHQR
-214 QFEAGALRGFEG
+214 KFEAGALRGFEG
-226 EVTAGKGSNICQKHE
+226 EVTAGKGTNICQEHHL
-241 IKWGDAESAFKNA
+241 KWGDVEKAFKEA

-269 YAMEAYVAIADV
+269 YAMEPYVAIAEVSDE
-281 NDQGVTIYSSA
+281 GVTIYSSA

-300 DLKSVFNMPVSQ
+300 DLKSVFNLPVSA
-312 VRLVVPFVG
+312 VRLIVPFVG

-341 KAKRPVKLQLTVEE
+341 KAKRSVKLQLTVEE

-384 KILMNTGAY
+384 RIYMNTGAY

-407 CVGPYAIPNVL
+407 CVGPYAIPNVQ
-418 IENSSLYTNT
+418 IDNYSFYTNT

-445 GESQIDELAAKIGK
+445 GESQIDELATKIGK
-459 DPYEFRLANAA
+459 DPYEFRLMNAA

-489 DLETAAKA
+489 DLEIAAKA
-497 INWNEPLPKG
+497 VGWKEPLEKG
-507 HGRTVACS
+507 RGRGVACS

-529 RVHADGSVTIL
+529 RVYADGSASL
-540 TGSTELGQGSHTVLP
+540 MTGSTELGQGSHTVLP
-555 QIAAEELGVP
+555 QIAAEELGIPVDN
-565 FEKVRVV
+565 VRVV

-591 TLMGSAVLDAS
+591 TLMGRAVMEAS
-602 RDAIQQMVVMA
+602 REAIQQMVKMA
-613 ADVLKVKAEQIQAVP
+613 ADVLKVKVEEIQVIK
-628 GGVRCGEAQLSW
+628 GGVRCGEAQLNW

-665 RFAKLPVF
+665 DFAKLPVF
-673 WETAA
+673 WEVAC
-678 TGCELSVDEE
+678 TGVELSVDEE
-688 TGRITVEKLAT
+688 TGKIQMEKLAT

-721 MGLGIGLFEEL
+721 MGMGIGLFEEL
-732 TYQDGQLLNGSILD
+732 VYDGPQLVNGSILD
-746 YRVPRFSDLPEQ
+746 YRVPRFSDLPKK
-758 VELHLVQNRDG
+758 VELHLVQNQDG

-783 NSMAANIANGVDR
+783 NSMPANIANAVDR
-796 AVGVRIRQAP
+796 ATGVRIREAP
-806 LTPERVWRAMKD
+806 LTPERVWRALRNKKSKMED
-818 KDKE
+818 RG

>member
-1 MRLLHAG
+1 MTA
-8 HDHVGESA
+8 
-16 ARRESQTD
+16 
-24 TRRDYSPYG
+24 
-33 RQHLPVHRLCA
+33 
-44 YCRRDS
+44 
-50 ACRRRDGEGNQEVTV
+50 
-65 EKKTDFHVVNH
+65 EKKPDFQVVNH
-76 SLPRRDGR
+76 SVPRRDGR
-84 VKVTGKAQYV
+84 VKVTGRATFV
-94 ADVKLIG
+94 SDLRLIG
-101 MAYCKVLRSPY
+101 MAYAKVLRSPY
-112 PHAKII
+112 AHAKIV
-118 SIDKSKAEAH
+118 SIDTSRAEARR
-128 PGVYCVITGYDLEG
+128 GVYCVLTGNNLEG

-155 LIAIEKVRYA
+155 LLAIEKVRYA

-182 ALELID
+182 ALEYID
-188 VEYQELKAVFTPQ
+188 VKYEELKPVLTPQ
-201 EALAQDAPLLHQR
+201 EAMEKDAPLIHQR
-214 QFEAGALRGFEG
+214 KFEAGALRGFEG
-226 EVTAGKGSNICQKHE
+226 EVTAGKGTNICQEHHL
-241 IKWGDAESAFKNA
+241 KWGDVEKAFKEA

-269 YAMEAYVAIADV
+269 YAMEPYVAIAEVSDE
-281 NDQGVTIYSSA
+281 GVTIYSSA

-300 DLKSVFNMPVSQ
+300 DLKSVFNLPVSA
-312 VRLVVPFVG
+312 VRLIVPFVG

-341 KAKRPVKLQLTVEE
+341 KAKRSVKLQLTVEE

-384 KILMNTGAY
+384 RIYMNTGAY

-407 CVGPYAIPNVL
+407 CVGPYAIPNVQ
-418 IENSSLYTNT
+418 IDNYSFYTNT

-445 GESQIDELAAKIGK
+445 GESQIDELATKIGK
-459 DPYEFRLANAA
+459 DPYEFRLMNAA

-489 DLETAAKA
+489 DLEIAAKA
-497 INWNEPLPKG
+497 VGWKEPLEKG
-507 HGRTVACS
+507 RGRGVACS

-529 RVHADGSVTIL
+529 RVYADGSASL
-540 TGSTELGQGSHTVLP
+540 MTGSTELGQGSHTVLP
-555 QIAAEELGVP
+555 QIAAEELGIPVDN
-565 FEKVRVV
+565 VRVV

-591 TLMGSAVLDAS
+591 TLMGRAVMEAS
-602 RDAIQQMVVMA
+602 REAIQQMVKMA
-613 ADVLKVKAEQIQAVP
+613 ADVLKVKVEEIQVIK
-628 GGVRCGEAQLSW
+628 GGVRCSEAQLNW

-665 RFAKLPVF
+665 DFAKLPVF
-673 WETAA
+673 WEVAC
-678 TGCELSVDEE
+678 TGVELSVDEE
-688 TGRITVEKLAT
+688 TGKIQMEKLAT

-721 MGLGIGLFEEL
+721 MGMGIGLFEEL
-732 TYQDGQLLNGSILD
+732 VYDGPQLVNGSILD
-746 YRVPRFSDLPEQ
+746 YRVPRFSDLPKK
-758 VELHLVQNRDG
+758 VELHLVQNQDG

-783 NSMAANIANGVDR
+783 NSMPANIANAVDR
-796 AVGVRIRQAP
+796 ATGVRIREAP
-806 LTPERVWRAMKD
+806 LTPERVWRALRNK
-818 KDKE
+818 KSKKEDRG

>member
-1 MRLLHAG
+1 MTA
-8 HDHVGESA
+8 
-16 ARRESQTD
+16 
-24 TRRDYSPYG
+24 
-33 RQHLPVHRLCA
+33 
-44 YCRRDS
+44 
-50 ACRRRDGEGNQEVTV
+50 
-65 EKKTDFHVVNH
+65 EKKPDFQVVNH
-76 SLPRRDGR
+76 SVPRRDGR
-84 VKVTGKAQYV
+84 VKVTGRATFV
-94 ADVKLIG
+94 SDLRLIG
-101 MAYCKVLRSPY
+101 MAYAKVLRSPY
-112 PHAKII
+112 AHAKIV
-118 SIDKSKAEAH
+118 SIDTSRAEARR
-128 PGVYCVITGYDLEG
+128 GVYCVLTGNNLEG

-155 LIAIEKVRYA
+155 LLAIEKVRYA

-182 ALELID
+182 ALEYID
-188 VEYQELKAVFTPQ
+188 VKYEELKPVLTPQ
-201 EALAQDAPLLHQR
+201 EAMEKDAPLIHQR
-214 QFEAGALRGFEG
+214 KFEAGALRGFEG
-226 EVTAGKGSNICQKHE
+226 EVTAGKGTNICQEHHL
-241 IKWGDAESAFKNA
+241 KWGDVEKAFKEA

-269 YAMEAYVAIADV
+269 YAMEPYVAIAEVSDE
-281 NDQGVTIYSSA
+281 GVTIYSSA

-300 DLKSVFNMPVSQ
+300 DLKSVFNLPVSA
-312 VRLVVPFVG
+312 VRLIVPFVG

-341 KAKRPVKLQLTVEE
+341 KAKRSVKLQLTVEE

-384 KILMNTGAY
+384 RIYMNTGAY

-407 CVGPYAIPNVL
+407 CVGPYAIPNVQ
-418 IENSSLYTNT
+418 IDNYSFYTNT

-445 GESQIDELAAKIGK
+445 GESQIDELATKIGK
-459 DPYEFRLANAA
+459 DPYEFRLMNAA

-489 DLETAAKA
+489 DLEIAAKA
-497 INWNEPLPKG
+497 VGWKEPLEKG
-507 HGRTVACS
+507 RGRGVACS

-529 RVHADGSVTIL
+529 RVYADGSASL
-540 TGSTELGQGSHTVLP
+540 MTGSTELGQGSHTVLP
-555 QIAAEELGVP
+555 QIAAEELGIPVDN
-565 FEKVRVV
+565 VRVV

-591 TLMGSAVLDAS
+591 TLMGRAVMEAS
-602 RDAIQQMVVMA
+602 REAIQQMVKMA
-613 ADVLKVKAEQIQAVP
+613 ADVLKVKVEEIQVIK
-628 GGVRCGEAQLSW
+628 GGVRCSEAQLNW

-665 RFAKLPVF
+665 DFAKLPVF
-673 WETAA
+673 WEVAC
-678 TGCELSVDEE
+678 TGVELSVDEE
-688 TGRITVEKLAT
+688 TGKIQMEKLAT

-721 MGLGIGLFEEL
+721 MGMGIGLFEEL
-732 TYQDGQLLNGSILD
+732 VYDGPQLVNGSILD
-746 YRVPRFSDLPEQ
+746 YRVPRFSDLPKK
-758 VELHLVQNRDG
+758 VELHLVQNQDG

-783 NSMAANIANGVDR
+783 NSMPANIANAVDR
-796 AVGVRIRQAP
+796 ATGVRIREAP
-806 LTPERVWRAMKD
+806 LTPERVWRALRNKKSKMED
-818 KDKE
+818 RG

>member
-1 MRLLHAG
+1 
-8 HDHVGESA
+8 VSA
-16 ARRESQTD
+16 
-24 TRRDYSPYG
+24 
-33 RQHLPVHRLCA
+33 
-44 YCRRDS
+44 
-50 ACRRRDGEGNQEVTV
+50 
-65 EKKTDFHVVNH
+65 EKKTDFQIVNH
-76 SLPRRDGR
+76 SIPRRDGR

-94 ADVKLIG
+94 ADLRLIG
-101 MAYCKVLRSPY
+101 MAYAKVLRSPY
-112 PHAKII
+112 AHAKIV
-118 SIDKSKAEAH
+118 SIDKSRAEAH
-128 PGVYCVITGYDLEG
+128 PGVHCVVTGYDLEG

-155 LIAIEKVRYA
+155 LLAIDKVRYA

-188 VEYQELKAVFTPQ
+188 VKYQELKAVFTPE
-201 EALAQDAPLLHQR
+201 EAMAQDAPLLHER
-214 QFEAGALRGFEG
+214 KFEAGALRGFEG
-226 EVTAGKGSNICQKHE
+226 EVTAGKGTNICQSHKVQ
-241 IKWGDAESAFKNA
+241 WGDVEKAFKDA
-254 AAVVEGEYYF
+254 AAVVEGNYYF

-269 YAMEAYVAIADV
+269 YAMEPYVAVAEV

-300 DLKSVFNMPVSQ
+300 DLKSIFNLPVSK
-312 VRLVVPFVG
+312 VRLIVPFVG

-372 VDANGKIIARQA
+372 VDKNGKIIARQA

-470 KPGEEFFP
+470 QPGQEFFP

-484 GTLKE
+484 GTLKQ
-489 DLETAAKA
+489 DLDTAAKA
-497 INWNEPLPKG
+497 IGWGTPLAKG

-520 AYPLTSTAI
+520 AYPLTSTAV
-529 RVHADGSVTIL
+529 RVHADGSVTIM

-555 QIAAEELGVP
+555 QIAAEALGVAYD
-565 FEKVRVV
+565 KVNVV

-591 TLMGSAVLDAS
+591 TLMGSAVLEAS
-602 RDAIQQMVVMA
+602 EEAIQQMVVMA
-613 ADVLKVKAEQIQAVP
+613 ADVLKVKVEDIQTVR
-628 GGVRCGEAQLSW
+628 GGVRCGEVQLDW
-640 SEVISKYYA
+640 SQVISKFYG
-649 LPDGEVIGRA
+649 LPDGEVIGRS
-659 YIRKDG
+659 YIRKSG
-665 RFAKLPVF
+665 KFAALPVF
-673 WETAA
+673 WEAAA
-678 TGCELSVDEE
+678 TGVEISVDEE
-688 TGRITVEKLAT
+688 TGKITMEKLAT

-711 AEGQDIGAAT
+711 AEGQDLGAAT
-721 MGLGIGLFEEL
+721 MGMGIGLFEEL
-732 TYQDGQLLNGSILD
+732 IYEGSQLVNGSILD
-746 YRVPRFSDLPEQ
+746 YRLPRFSDLPKQ
-758 VELHLVQNRDG
+758 VELHLVQNQDG

-783 NSMAANIANGVDR
+783 NSMAANIANAVDR

-806 LTPERVWRAMKD
+806 LTPERVWRALKG
-818 KDKE
+818 KERR

>member
-1 MRLLHAG
+1 
-8 HDHVGESA
+8 VSA
-16 ARRESQTD
+16 
-24 TRRDYSPYG
+24 
-33 RQHLPVHRLCA
+33 
-44 YCRRDS
+44 
-50 ACRRRDGEGNQEVTV
+50 
-65 EKKTDFHVVNH
+65 EKKTDFHVVNR

-84 VKVTGKAQYV
+84 VKVTGRATYV
-94 ADVKLIG
+94 SDVRLIG
-101 MAYCKVLRSPY
+101 MAYAKVLRSPY
-112 PHAKII
+112 AHAKIL
-118 SIDKSKAEAH
+118 SIDTSRAAARR
-128 PGVYCVITGYDLEG
+128 GVYCVITGNDLDG

-155 LIAIEKVRYA
+155 LLAIEKVRYA

-182 ALELID
+182 ALEFID
-188 VEYQELKAVFTPQ
+188 VKYEELKAVFTPQ
-201 EALAQDAPLLHQR
+201 EAMVQDAPLLHQR
-214 QFEAGALRGFEG
+214 KFEAGALRGFEG
-226 EVTAGKGSNICQKHE
+226 DVTAGKGSNICQQHK
-241 IKWGDAESAFKNA
+241 IQWGDVEKAFKEA
-254 AAVVEGEYYF
+254 AAVVEGDYYF
-264 PMTYA
+264 PMSYA

-281 NDQGVTIYSSA
+281 TDQGVTIYSSA

-300 DLKSVFNMPVSQ
+300 DLKSIFNLPVSK
-312 VRLVVPFVG
+312 VRLIVPFVG

-333 PLVAACSW
+333 PLAAACSW
-341 KAKRPVKLQLTVEE
+341 KAKRPVKLQLTIEE

-418 IENSSLYTNT
+418 IENSSYYTNT

-484 GTLKE
+484 GTLKQ

-497 INWNEPLPKG
+497 VGWKNPLPKG
-507 HGRTVACS
+507 HARSIACS

-520 AYPLTSTAI
+520 AYPLTSTAV
-529 RVHADGSVTIL
+529 RVHADGSVTIM

-555 QIAAEELGVP
+555 QIAAEELGVD
-565 FEKVRVV
+565 FDKVNVV

-591 TLMGSAVLDAS
+591 TLMGSAVLEAC
-602 RDAIQQMVVMA
+602 REAIQQMVVMA
-613 ADVLKVKAEQIQAVP
+613 ADVLKAKVEDVQVIR
-628 GGVRCGEAQLSW
+628 GGVRCGEAQLNW
-640 SEVISKYYA
+640 SEVICKFYA
-649 LPDGEVIGRA
+649 LPDGEVMGRA
-659 YIRKDG
+659 YIRKAG
-665 RFAKLPVF
+665 KFSSLPVF

-678 TGCELSVDEE
+678 TAVEISIDEE
-688 TGRITVEKLAT
+688 TGKINMEKLAT

-721 MGLGIGLFEEL
+721 MGMGIGLFEEL
-732 TYQDGQLLNGSILD
+732 VYDGPQLVNGSILD
-746 YRVPRFSDLPEQ
+746 YRLPRFSDLPKH
-758 VELHLVQNRDG
+758 VELHLVQNQDG

-783 NSMAANIANGVDR
+783 NSMPANIANAVDR
-796 AVGVRIRQAP
+796 ALGVRIREAP
-806 LTPERVWRAMKD
+806 LTPEKVWRAL
-818 KDKE
+818 KEKESQSSKVQKFKE